1 MGKNNFSIAV
11 NCWILRK
18 KSYDGIGYFTIET
31 IKRLIRDHPEIHFQI
46 LCDKNF
52 TEDFFNYPNVS
63 KHFIF
68 PPYRH
73 PLLYIFYLEIVLHIF
88 LRKHHPDLFLSPD
101 GFLSLSAKVKQ
112 LPVIHDVLFE
122 HMPELMDFK
131 NKMYY
136 RFFFRKFARKA
147 ALIATVSE
155 YSKQDIADTYGCNSL
170 KIDVVYNAAKQ
181 IFQPLAPTL
190 VTNVKFK
197 WSNGCPYFFF
207 VGALQPRKNL
217 NRLLQAFEIFK
228 QHTGSDYKLLIAGSV
243 LWKTSKIKDTYLQSK
258 YKDDIIF
265 TGRVTDEELSMLMA
279 SAFALVFVSVFE
291 GFGVPLVEAM
301 QSNIPVICSN
311 ITSMPEIA
319 GDAALLVNP
328 YNIFDIAEKM
338 KVLFENEPLRR
349 ELIENGKMQVKKY
362 SWDLTAKLLWLS
374 IKKVCL

>member
-73 PLLYIFYLEIVLHIF
+73 PLLYIFYLEIV
-88 LRKHHPDLFLSPD
+88 
-101 GFLSLSAKVKQ
+101 LSAKVKQ